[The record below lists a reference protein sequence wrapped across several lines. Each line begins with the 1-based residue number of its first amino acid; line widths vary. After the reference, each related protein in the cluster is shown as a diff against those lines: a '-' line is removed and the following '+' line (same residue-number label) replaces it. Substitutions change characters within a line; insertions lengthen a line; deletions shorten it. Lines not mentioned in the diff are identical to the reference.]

1 LILDSGSGIWDKH
14 YGSNT
19 VFFICRKGGVTA
31 FLESVHQKKDKKSA
45 DQIASGDASAS
56 ASVADN
62 KENKTGSS
70 SRGGSSLQ
78 SIVEFLNTLATNFDD
93 SRIVIKTG
101 PSMKGLIVFF

>member
-1 LILDSGSGIWDKH
+1 MENFRSGISIPDK
-14 YGSNT
+14 T
-19 VFFICRKGGVTA
+19 MFFISRKGGVTA
-31 FLESVHQKKDKKSA
+31 FLESVNQKKDKKSA
-45 DQIASGDASAS
+45 DQSASGDASAS

-62 KENKTGSS
+62 KENKAGSS

-101 PSMKGLIVFF
+101 PSMKG

>member
-1 LILDSGSGIWDKH
+1 M
-14 YGSNT
+14 
-19 VFFICRKGGVTA
+19 FFISRKGGVTA
-31 FLESVHQKKDKKSA
+31 FLESVNQKKDKKSA
-45 DQIASGDASAS
+45 DASASGDASAN

-70 SRGGSSLQ
+70 SRGSSSLQ

-101 PSMKGLIVFF
+101 PSMKGWSVIF